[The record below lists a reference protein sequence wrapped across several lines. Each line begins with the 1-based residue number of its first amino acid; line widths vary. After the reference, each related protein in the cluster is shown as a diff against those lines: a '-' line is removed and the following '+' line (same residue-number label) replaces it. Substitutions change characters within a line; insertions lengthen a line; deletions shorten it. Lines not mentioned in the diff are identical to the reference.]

1 MPQDFLI
8 VINNFFIS
16 SSFFINSYDSQL
28 LLYPQYFL
36 EYYNKIYS
44 KNFINLISFFKFQ
57 INLTLYV
64 NLLIIIISL
73 YFKILMFKFI
83 NYVNL
88 NIFSSIELNIYKIN
102 MYLYF
107 LKYLIFYFNKCLN
120 NVNIYILYC
129 LFSSKYKVNKF
140 IYFNKIKDNVNLS
153 IISNIYNVYFSNS
166 LIIKLN

>member
-44 KNFINLISFFKFQ
+44 KSFINLISFFKFQ
-57 INLTLYV
+57 NNLTLYV

-120 NVNIYILYC
+120 NI
-129 LFSSKYKVNKF
+129 
-140 IYFNKIKDNVNLS
+140 
-153 IISNIYNVYFSNS
+153 
-166 LIIKLN
+166 